1 MDLRST
7 TCQAIGVVLLGLCGL
22 PGCGAPASDTGPT
35 EQPNIG
41 PGFPAAGPTFAAKS
55 DMRHNTSAATA
66 SKNATK

>member
-7 TCQAIGVVLLGLCGL
+7 TCRAVGVLLLGLCGFS
-22 PGCGAPASDTGPT
+22 GCGAPASDTGPT

-41 PGFPAAGPTFAAKS
+41 PGMPPAGPTFAAKS
-55 DMRHNTSAATA
+55 DMRANTSASSA

>member
-7 TCQAIGVVLLGLCGL
+7 TRQAIGVLLLGLCGFS
-22 PGCGAPASDTGPT
+22 GCGAPVSDTGPT

-41 PGFPAAGPTFAAKS
+41 PGFPASGPTFAKS
-55 DMRHNTSAATA
+55 DMRANTSASTA